1 MEEKKY
7 EISIQEVDNMF
18 VAIVKNLRKQVVE
31 RIFNLNET
39 GALMLKALLV
49 DHDKSAIISLLMSE
63 YTIHQQQAESEVSDF
78 INMLNEN
85 GLMEIVENGLYYNHN
100 LNHDGY

>member
-85 GLMEIVENGLYYNHN
+85 GLMEIV
-100 LNHDGY
+100 